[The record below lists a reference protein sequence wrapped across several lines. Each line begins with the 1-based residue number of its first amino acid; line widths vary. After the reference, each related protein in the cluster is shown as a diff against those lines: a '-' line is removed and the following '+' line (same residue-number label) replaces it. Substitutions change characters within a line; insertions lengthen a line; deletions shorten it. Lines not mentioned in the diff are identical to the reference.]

1 MGVVCKVGTVDYS
14 VSCEYEESRDSEGKG
29 RGKKGRKEERKREKK
44 KREEKTKLIKWG
56 RERKVEQERAK
67 QIDIYME
74 WKRRWVIKF
83 KKVKILNKK

>member
-1 MGVVCKVGTVDYS
+1 
-14 VSCEYEESRDSEGKG
+14 
-29 RGKKGRKEERKREKK
+29 
-44 KREEKTKLIKWG
+44 
-56 RERKVEQERAK
+56 VEQERAK